1 MYMDALGSSL
11 PHDIKTEI
19 TTPHIASPDVHV
31 DDHNRRII
39 MYSHGLDDLATQL
52 TRVVLSLDGISF
64 NAQSEPLT
72 RPYLRVFDYDG
83 TRYGIAMPG
92 QVYRSLNG
100 VGAFDEGPIL
110 FERNMRH
117 VAVVVRDS
125 TLHVFWTRV
134 GDTPERILLS
144 TVDLKPA
151 WTEWSN
157 EGEIEVLC
165 P

>member
-52 TRVVLSLDGISF
+52 TRVVFSLDCISF

-72 RPYLRVFDYDG
+72 
-83 TRYGIAMPG
+83 
-92 QVYRSLNG
+92 
-100 VGAFDEGPIL
+100 
-110 FERNMRH
+110 
-117 VAVVVRDS
+117 
-125 TLHVFWTRV
+125 
-134 GDTPERILLS
+134 
-144 TVDLKPA
+144 
-151 WTEWSN
+151 
-157 EGEIEVLC
+157 
-165 P
+165 